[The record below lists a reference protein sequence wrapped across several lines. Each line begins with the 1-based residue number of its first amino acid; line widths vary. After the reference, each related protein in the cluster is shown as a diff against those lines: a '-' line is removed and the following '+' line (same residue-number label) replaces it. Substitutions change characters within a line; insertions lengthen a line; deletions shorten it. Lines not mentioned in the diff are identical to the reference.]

1 MTTLKCVNMSHS
13 QRYDNLTEIQ
23 KMYPKIAKVNYT
35 QNYGMYYIK
44 LSKNVNQR
52 SLLETMFK
60 YVANMHGN
68 E

>member
-44 LSKNVNQR
+44 HCFSKLQTIWRESV
-52 SLLETMFK
+52 L
-60 YVANMHGN
+60 
-68 E
+68 